1 MVHGCAPLLLAL
13 PGRAQ
18 APAVSPWLPGAG
30 RTGRWSRLAGS
41 HGAPSSPRCA
51 GAVRPAPAV
60 PCCRELLYGAV
71 LPPCPVQPRSPSCW
85 WCGAVGIAAAA
96 PARQPSWESPRE
108 RRACTLLLL
117 LHRWPR
123 CRKKAPGG
131 CWELAGKGSGS
142 WQLRALRGHP
152 WREHQP
158 LLGMRLSSVTVLL
171 PLGTRRLVRSG
182 DLTARRQLPRF
193 PTWCNLG

>member
-85 WCGAVGIAAAA
+85 WRGAVGIAAAA
-96 PARQPSWESPRE
+96 PARQLLVGEPQGAPCLHPAAPAPPLAPVQEKSPGRLLGAGRE
-108 RRACTLLLL
+108 GQRLLAASCPAWPPVARAPAPAGHASQQC
-117 LHRWPR
+117 HGPA
-123 CRKKAPGG
+123 APGHPQ
-131 CWELAGKGSGS
+131 A
-142 WQLRALRGHP
+142 RAQRGFNCTAAASLFPH
-152 WREHQP
+152 
-158 LLGMRLSSVTVLL
+158 
-171 PLGTRRLVRSG
+171 LV
-182 DLTARRQLPRF
+182 
-193 PTWCNLG
+193 

>member
-1 MVHGCAPLLLAL
+1 MGLCCPPALCNPVRLRAGGVGPWESQQQRQLA
-13 PGRAQ
+13 
-18 APAVSPWLPGAG
+18 
-30 RTGRWSRLAGS
+30 
-41 HGAPSSPRCA
+41 
-51 GAVRPAPAV
+51 
-60 PCCRELLYGAV
+60 
-71 LPPCPVQPRSPSCW
+71 SC
-85 WCGAVGIAAAA
+85 
-96 PARQPSWESPRE
+96 SWESPRE

-171 PLGTRRLVRSG
+171 PLGTRRLVHSG